1 MKKIKLTIGALLI
14 TGVGFTRNP
23 TSQPTKQE
31 LIKEITISLEDL
43 IEFVKED
50 EFNGRMMTKEL
61 SDSYIQNLID
71 VLSKVEDLNTVDQY
85 VDSENCDEID

>member
-14 TGVGFTRNP
+14 TGVGFTTNP

-31 LIKEITISLEDL
+31 LIKEITINIEDL

-50 EFNGRMMTKEL
+50 LYNGRMITKEL
-61 SDSYIQNLID
+61 SNTYVQNLID
-71 VLSKVEDLNTVDQY
+71 ILSKVEDLNTVTK
-85 VDSENCDEID
+85 

>member
-14 TGVGFTRNP
+14 TGVGFTTNP

-31 LIKEITISLEDL
+31 LIKEITINIEDL

-50 EFNGRMMTKEL
+50 QYNGRMITKEL
-61 SDSYIQNLID
+61 SITYVQNLID
-71 VLSKVEDLNTVDQY
+71 ILSKVEDLNTVTK
-85 VDSENCDEID
+85 

>member
-14 TGVGFTRNP
+14 TGVGFTIKP

-31 LIKEITISLEDL
+31 LIKEITINIEDL

-50 EFNGRMMTKEL
+50 LYNGRMITKEL
-61 SDSYIQNLID
+61 SNTYVQNLID
-71 VLSKVEDLNTVDQY
+71 ILSKVEDLNTVTK
-85 VDSENCDEID
+85 